1 VRYLLVILD
10 GAADRKNAELNG
22 KTPLEAANMKNLNR
36 IARHS
41 LAGMMYPIKKGVA
54 PESDSAVFSILS
66 YNVKNYTGR
75 GSMEAFGAGLKVGKN
90 EIALRANFATIDEK
104 RRIIS
109 RRCNLTKRE
118 ARELEKEINKIK
130 IEGVKIKFKAT
141 VDYRG
146 ALLISP
152 YHGKKLSQEITNVD
166 IGYIKKGTISI
177 AKTVKE
183 GASPI
188 PKAKPLKN
196 TKEAEFTAEI
206 VNEFVD
212 KAIEVLSKSNVNKKR
227 IAEGKQ
233 AANAILLRDASLGLP
248 DVEPIEKKFGIRFCF
263 VTEMPVERGIA
274 KLLKM
279 REIKFESAKKGI
291 ERYKELAKIV
301 NKNTRDCDFVYVH
314 IKGPDEPGHAGD
326 PKKKR
331 DILKAIDDGFFSKLK
346 LDDTRICVTCDH
358 ATPCILKA
366 HSSDPVPVIIGKVR
380 NGDNLLFDENID
392 SNGSLGIFNGN
403 ELISKILHADE
414 AIK

>member
-1 VRYLLVILD
+1 MRYLLVILD

-22 KTPLEAANMKNLNR
+22 KTPLEAANMKNLNK
-36 IARHS
+36 IARQS
-41 LAGMMYPIKKGVA
+41 LAGMMYPIEKGVA

-66 YNVKNYTGR
+66 YNIKNYTGR
-75 GSMEAFGAGLKVGKN
+75 GAMEALGAGLKVGKN
-90 EIALRANFATIDEK
+90 DIALRANFATIDEN

-109 RRCNLTKRE
+109 RRCSLTEKE
-118 ARELEKEINKIK
+118 AKELEKEINKIK
-130 IEGVKIKFKAT
+130 IKGVKIKFKAT

-152 YHGKKLSQEITNVD
+152 RGRKLSQEITNVD

-177 AKTVKE
+177 AKAVSE
-183 GASPI
+183 GRLPI

-196 TKEAEFTAEI
+196 TKEAKFTAKI
-206 VNEFVD
+206 VNEFID

-248 DVEPIEKKFGIRFCF
+248 DVEPIEKKFGIKFCF

-279 REIKFESAKKGI
+279 HEIKFESAKRGI
-291 ERYKELAKIV
+291 ERYEKLAKIV
-301 NKNTRDCDFVYVH
+301 NKNTRNCDFVYVH

-331 DILKAIDDGFFSKLK
+331 DILKAIDNGFFSKLN
-346 LDDTRICVTCDH
+346 LYDTRICVTCDH
-358 ATPCILKA
+358 ATPCSLKA
-366 HSSDPVPVIIGKVR
+366 HSSDPVPVIIGRFR
-380 NGDNLLFDENID
+380 NGDNLRFDENID
-392 SNGSLGIFNGN
+392 SKGSLGIFNGN
-403 ELISKILHADE
+403 ELISKILHMDE

>member
-10 GAADRKNAELNG
+10 GAADRENAELNG

-36 IARHS
+36 IATHS
-41 LAGMMYPIKKGVA
+41 LAGMIYPIKKGIA

-66 YNVKNYTGR
+66 YNIKDYTGR
-75 GSMEAFGAGLKVGKN
+75 GSMEALGAGLKVEKN
-90 EIALRANFATIDEK
+90 DIALRANFATIDEK
-104 RRIIS
+104 KRIVS
-109 RRCNLTKRE
+109 RRCSLTKKE
-118 ARELEKEINKIK
+118 AKELEKEINKIK

-152 YHGKKLSQEITNVD
+152 RRGKLSQEITNVD

-177 AKTVKE
+177 AKTVNE

-196 TKEAEFTAEI
+196 TKEAKLTAEI

-212 KAIEVLSKSNVNKKR
+212 KAIEVLSKSNVNRKR

-233 AANAILLRDASLGLP
+233 EANAILLRDASLGLP

-279 REIKFESAKKGI
+279 HEIKFESAKKGI

-326 PKKKR
+326 PEKKR
-331 DILKAIDDGFFSKLK
+331 DILKAIDNGFFSKLR

-380 NGDNLLFDENID
+380 DGDNLLFDEHID

-403 ELISKILHADE
+403 KLIRKILHADE

>member
-10 GAADRKNAELNG
+10 GAADRKNIELNG

-41 LAGMMYPIKKGVA
+41 LAGMIYTIKRGVA

-66 YNVKNYTGR
+66 YNIKNYTGR
-75 GSMEAFGAGLKVGKN
+75 GAMEALGAGLKVEKDDL
-90 EIALRANFATIDEK
+90 ALRANFGTIDDK
-104 RRIIS
+104 KRIIS
-109 RRCNLTKRE
+109 RRCSLTKKE
-118 ARELEKEINKIK
+118 AKELERDINKIQ

-146 ALLISP
+146 ALLIKP
-152 YHGKKLSQEITNVD
+152 CNRKKLSQEITNVD

-177 AKTVKE
+177 ARTVNE
-183 GASPI
+183 GALPI

-196 TKEAEFTAEI
+196 TKEAKFTADI

-212 KAIEVLSKSNVNKKR
+212 KAIDVLSNSNVNKKR

-279 REIKFESAKKGI
+279 HEIRFESTKEGV
-291 ERYKELAKIV
+291 ERYKELAMIV
-301 NKNTRDCDFVYVH
+301 NKNTKDCDFVYVH

-326 PKKKR
+326 PKKKKE
-331 DILKAIDDGFFSKLK
+331 ILKDIDNGFFSKLR
-346 LDDTRICVTCDH
+346 LDNTMICVTCDH
-358 ATPCILKA
+358 ATPCSLKA
-366 HSSDPVPVIIGKVR
+366 HSSDPVPVIIGRVR
-380 NGDNLLFDENID
+380 KGDNLSFDENID
-392 SNGSLGIFNGN
+392 SKGSLGIFNGN
-403 ELISKILHADE
+403 ELISKILQMGG

>member
-1 VRYLLVILD
+1 MRYLLVILD

-22 KTPLEAANMKNLNR
+22 KTPLEAANMKNLNK
-36 IARHS
+36 IARQS
-41 LAGMMYPIKKGVA
+41 LAGMMYPIEKGVA

-66 YNVKNYTGR
+66 YNIKNYTGR
-75 GSMEAFGAGLKVGKN
+75 GAMEALGAGLKVGKN
-90 EIALRANFATIDEK
+90 DIALRANFATIDEN

-109 RRCNLTKRE
+109 RRCSLTEKE
-118 ARELEKEINKIK
+118 AKELEKEINKIK
-130 IEGVKIKFKAT
+130 IKGVKIKFKAT

-152 YHGKKLSQEITNVD
+152 RGRKLSQEITNVD

-177 AKTVKE
+177 AKAVDE
-183 GASPI
+183 GRLPI

-196 TKEAEFTAEI
+196 TKEAKFTAKI
-206 VNEFVD
+206 VNEFID

-248 DVEPIEKKFGIRFCF
+248 DVEPIEKKFGIKFCF

-279 REIKFESAKKGI
+279 HEIKFESAKRGI
-291 ERYKELAKIV
+291 ERYEKLAKIV
-301 NKNTRDCDFVYVH
+301 NKNTRNCDFVYVH

-331 DILKAIDDGFFSKLK
+331 DILKAIDNGFFSKLN
-346 LDDTRICVTCDH
+346 LYDTRICVTCDH
-358 ATPCILKA
+358 ATPCSLKA
-366 HSSDPVPVIIGKVR
+366 HSSDPVPVIIGRFR
-380 NGDNLLFDENID
+380 NGDNLRFDENID
-392 SNGSLGIFNGN
+392 SKGSLGIFNGN
-403 ELISKILHADE
+403 ELISKILHMDE

>member
-10 GAADRKNAELNG
+10 GAADRENAELNG
-22 KTPLEAANMKNLNR
+22 KTPLEAANMKNLNK

-41 LAGMMYPIKKGVA
+41 LAGMIYPIKKGIA
-54 PESDSAVFSILS
+54 PESDSAVFSLLS
-66 YNVKNYTGR
+66 YNIKNYTGR
-75 GSMEAFGAGLKVGKN
+75 GAMEALGAGLKVGKDD
-90 EIALRANFATIDEK
+90 IALRANFATIDEK

-109 RRCNLTKRE
+109 RRCSLTKKE
-118 ARELEKEINKIK
+118 AKELEKEINKIK

-152 YHGKKLSQEITNVD
+152 HHRKLSQEITNVD

-177 AKTVKE
+177 AKTVN
-183 GASPI
+183 GVLPI

-196 TKEAEFTAEI
+196 TKETKFTAKI

-227 IAEGKQ
+227 VAKGKQ
-233 AANAILLRDASLGLP
+233 VANAILLRDASLGLP
-248 DVEPIEKKFGIRFCF
+248 DVEPIEKRFGIRFCF

-279 REIKFESAKKGI
+279 HEIKFESAKKGI

-326 PKKKR
+326 PEKKR
-331 DILKAIDDGFFSKLK
+331 DILKAIDNGFFSKLR

-403 ELISKILHADE
+403 ELIRKILHADE
-414 AIK
+414 VIK

>member
-1 VRYLLVILD
+1 LRYLLVILD

-22 KTPLEAANMKNLNR
+22 KTPLEAANMKNLNK
-36 IARHS
+36 IARQS
-41 LAGMMYPIKKGVA
+41 LAGMMYPIEKGIA

-66 YNVKNYTGR
+66 YNIKNYTGR
-75 GSMEAFGAGLKVGKN
+75 GAMEALGAGLKVGKN
-90 EIALRANFATIDEK
+90 DIALRANFATIDEN

-109 RRCNLTKRE
+109 RRCSLTEKE
-118 ARELEKEINKIK
+118 AKELEKEINKIK
-130 IEGVKIKFKAT
+130 IKGVKIKFKAT

-146 ALLISP
+146 ALLISSR
-152 YHGKKLSQEITNVD
+152 GRKLSQEITNVD

-177 AKTVKE
+177 AKAVS
-183 GASPI
+183 GGRLPM

-196 TKEAEFTAEI
+196 TKEAKFTAKI

-248 DVEPIEKKFGIRFCF
+248 DVESIEKKFGIKFCF

-279 REIKFESAKKGI
+279 HEIKFESAKRGI
-291 ERYKELAKIV
+291 ERYEKLAKIV
-301 NKNTRDCDFVYVH
+301 NKNTGNCDFVYVH
-314 IKGPDEPGHAGD
+314 IKGPDEPGHAGN
-326 PKKKR
+326 PKKKKG
-331 DILKAIDDGFFSKLK
+331 ILKAIDNGFFSKLN
-346 LDDTRICVTCDH
+346 LYDTRICVTCDH
-358 ATPCILKA
+358 ATPCSLKA
-366 HSSDPVPVIIGKVR
+366 HSSDPVPVIIGRFR
-380 NGDNLLFDENID
+380 NGDNLRFDENID
-392 SNGSLGIFNGN
+392 SKGSLGIFNGN
-403 ELISKILHADE
+403 ELISKILHMDE